1 MHPFENVAVPTGAVG
16 IHWFGQ
22 SSFALKDT
30 AGTIIQVD
38 PYFPRLRPAENYIHA
53 ESPLDEATL
62 RTDYVLLTHN
72 HSDHTCIESLQR
84 IHHAFPSTRF
94 VAPAESITNMT
105 ENGLPTDLMFTISA
119 GESMAVGSARVHA
132 VWAKPPEGYAADGIA
147 PPDVQHLG
155 YVVGIGGVRVYVTG
169 DPVHTFAEHA
179 EMLDPIRE
187 LKPDIGLLTTHPEE
201 GEFPFFDGSVKMAV
215 KLRLKAAIP
224 SHYACFVRRNYDP
237 QQWAGRFPA
246 DGPEP
251 IIIPY
256 NSSIVYTP

>member
-1 MHPFENVAVPTGAVG
+1 MTMHPFENVAVPTGAVG

-105 ENGLPTDLMFTISA
+105 ENGLPTDLMFTIRPR
-119 GESMAVGSARVHA
+119 RV
-132 VWAKPPEGYAADGIA
+132 
-147 PPDVQHLG
+147 
-155 YVVGIGGVRVYVTG
+155 
-169 DPVHTFAEHA
+169 
-179 EMLDPIRE
+179 
-187 LKPDIGLLTTHPEE
+187 
-201 GEFPFFDGSVKMAV
+201 DGS
-215 KLRLKAAIP
+215 R
-224 SHYACFVRRNYDP
+224 
-237 QQWAGRFPA
+237 
-246 DGPEP
+246 
-251 IIIPY
+251 
-256 NSSIVYTP
+256 